1 MSKSLKKVV
10 KMLELMR
17 NRRSIRK
24 FLDKPIEQEKLDAI
38 LECALRSP
46 SSRGRQ
52 PWEITV
58 VSDRK
63 LLGKLSKAKPHGG
76 TFVAEAAAAYVV
88 AGFPGVTDMW
98 IEDCSIVSIV
108 IQLEAE
114 SLGLGSCW
122 VQIRNRPHSD
132 KLMASDDIKKTLDL
146 PVDCE
151 VLSIIAVGYK
161 GEEKEG
167 HTDVP
172 YNKSRHI

>member
-1 MSKSLKKVV
+1 
-10 KMLELMR
+10 MLELMR
-17 NRRSIRK
+17 KRRSIRK

-58 VSDRK
+58 VTDRK

-76 TFVAEAAAAYVV
+76 TFIAEAAVAYVV

-114 SLGLGSCW
+114 ALGLGSCW
-122 VQIRNRPHSD
+122 VQIRNRPHD
-132 KLMASDDIKKTLDL
+132 DTAMASDDIKDVLGLD
-146 PVDCE
+146 DGCE
-151 VLSIIAVGYK
+151 VLSVIAVGYK
-161 GEEKEG
+161 GEEKQG

-172 YNKSRHI
+172 YNKSRII